1 MGATRPRPGA
11 SSHQSGRAAAA
22 VVVASHTTIVRPAA
36 RGGHHGAPPSPPK
49 VRRIAPLTPTAA
61 VLRLLYNLV
70 APSDPRTAAP
80 AASMRWSE
88 RPEYML
94 PPQDT
99 RAAAE
104 SNDESVRLRFEL
116 RKPLLGFLGVA
127 LAPSR
132 SFLSRSV
139 YSRPPQEVL
148 HVDDLHSFRVMIP
161 SKQRHK

>member
-1 MGATRPRPGA
+1 MGATRPRPGIVPSVGEGCCCCRRRVA
-11 SSHQSGRAAAA
+11 HNDCQACAPGRP
-22 VVVASHTTIVRPAA
+22 SR
-36 RGGHHGAPPSPPK
+36 RAPFPPK
-49 VRRIAPLTPTAA
+49 VRRIAPPTPTAA

-99 RAAAE
+99 RAAAG